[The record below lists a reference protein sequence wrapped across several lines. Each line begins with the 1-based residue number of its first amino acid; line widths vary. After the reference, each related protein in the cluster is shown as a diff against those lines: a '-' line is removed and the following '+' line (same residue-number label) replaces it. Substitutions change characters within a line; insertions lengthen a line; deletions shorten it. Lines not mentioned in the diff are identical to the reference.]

1 MIHLM
6 FRIFPTQSGIVVI
19 MSHELIRHQQKND
32 FVGAAALTRMFFAIV
47 AMLAG
52 LSFSMTMT
60 IAAEYIVEDRQI
72 PAPTPRERTPRTAPD
87 PSQLASGALSFDG
100 LVGEESTQSILQPI
114 AEDTDDDS
122 SWSSEG
128 ASVAVIDDVATKQI
142 DDLESEWVVSEDL
155 YAQPL
160 CDDNSAWDWE
170 HGIHTWG
177 NACKQACSAANF
189 LHSCKK
195 CCNCCRP
202 GCWTGRVDAVFM
214 WRNAPYERAL
224 VQPSGGGATVL
235 DANQLESTMAAGP
248 RIQLFHRIGCGSGI
262 EFGYLRAFNFRSQRS
277 LTGGGAGYQPV
288 SIFPTTSP
296 NAPFTDADINLGS
309 GIQTFEVN
317 SRTDMGQGNI
327 QFICGLRWLEWRESL
342 TMNTTNA
349 AGPNQYN
356 YGSRTMNSLYGG
368 QIGIDAL
375 LYSNNWLRVESV
387 LKGGAYYNL
396 AVGQNTYSE
405 SATSA
410 NNFDD
415 RTTDSPDLASFVGE
429 LGFTGVVPLTSC
441 LDFRFGYLAYW
452 LEGIAQ
458 PTRQLSQPV
467 STTGAPLVLTN
478 GGTVVQGVTIGL
490 EGRW

>member
-1 MIHLM
+1 MTHLM

-19 MSHELIRHQQKND
+19 MSRRMIRHHQKND
-32 FVGAAALTRMFFAIV
+32 LVVIAALSKIFFAIV
-47 AMLAG
+47 VVLAG
-52 LSFSMTMT
+52 LSANMTMT
-60 IAAEYIVEDRQI
+60 IAAEYIVEDRQT
-72 PAPTPRERTPRTAPD
+72 PALVPRERAPQTAPD

-100 LVGEESTQSILQPI
+100 IVGDESTQSILQPI
-114 AEDTDDDS
+114 AEDADDDS
-122 SWSSEG
+122 SWSSGG
-128 ASVAVIDDVATKQI
+128 ASVSVIDDAATRQI

-155 YAQPL
+155 YGQPI
-160 CDDNSAWDWE
+160 CDDSSAWDWTN
-170 HGIHTWG
+170 GLNTWG
-177 NACKQACSAANF
+177 NACKQACDGANF
-189 LHSCKK
+189 LHCYKNF
-195 CCNCCRP
+195 CAHCRP
-202 GCWTGRVDAVFM
+202 GCWIGRVDAVFM

-224 VQPSGGGATVL
+224 VQPSGGGTTVL

-262 EFGYLRAFNFRSQRS
+262 ELGYLRAFNFRSQRP
-277 LTGGGAGYQPV
+277 LTTPAGGAGYQPLN
-288 SIFPTTSP
+288 IFPATPINT
-296 NAPFTDADINLGS
+296 FTDADINLGS

-317 SRTDMGQGNI
+317 SRTDMGHGNV
-327 QFICGLRWLEWRESL
+327 QFICGLRWLEWRESF
-342 TMNTTNA
+342 TMNTTA
-349 AGPNQYN
+349 AGPNQYD

-396 AVGQNTYSE
+396 AVGQNTYSD
-405 SATSA
+405 SATPG
-410 NNFDD
+410 NNFDE

-458 PTRQLSQPV
+458 PTRQLSKPV
-467 STTGAPLVLTN
+467 STTGTPLVLTN

>member
-1 MIHLM
+1 M
-6 FRIFPTQSGIVVI
+6 FLIFPPQSGIVAI
-19 MSHELIRHQQKND
+19 MSRQLIGHYGKPS
-32 FVGAAALTRMFFAIV
+32 VLGVPTLAKLSITIMIV
-47 AMLAG
+47 FAG
-52 LSFSMTMT
+52 LSSVMPITF
-60 IAAEYIVEDRQI
+60 AAEYLVDDREP
-72 PAPTPRERTPRTAPD
+72 PALAPSKRTPRTAPD
-87 PSQLASGALSFDG
+87 PLQLASGALSFDG
-100 LVGEESTQSILQPI
+100 IVGEETTRSILQPI
-114 AEDTDDDS
+114 AEDVNDDS
-122 SWSSEG
+122 SWSSGG
-128 ASVAVIDDVATKQI
+128 ASVSVIDDAATRQT
-142 DDLESEWVVSEDL
+142 DDLQSEWVVSEDL
-155 YAQPL
+155 YEQPL
-160 CDDNSAWDWE
+160 CDESSAWDWGNE
-170 HGIHTWG
+170 ISAWG
-177 NACKQACSAANF
+177 NACKQVCGSTNF

-195 CCNCCRP
+195 HCKCFRL

-277 LTGGGAGYQPV
+277 LTTPVGGTLYEPV
-288 SIFPTTSP
+288 NIFPASP

-327 QFICGLRWLEWRESL
+327 QFICGLRWLEWRESF
-342 TMNTTNA
+342 TMNTTA

-375 LYSNNWLRVESV
+375 LYSNTWLRVESV

-396 AVGQNTYSE
+396 AVAQNTYSE
-405 SATSA
+405 SANPG
-410 NNFDD
+410 NNFDR

-478 GGTVVQGVTIGL
+478 GGTVVQAATIGL